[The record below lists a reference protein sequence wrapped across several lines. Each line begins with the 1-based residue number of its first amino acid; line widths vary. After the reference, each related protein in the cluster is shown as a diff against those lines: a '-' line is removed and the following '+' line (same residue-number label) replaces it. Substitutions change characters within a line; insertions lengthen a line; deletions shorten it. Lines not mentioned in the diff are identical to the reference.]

1 MAENARVALLV
12 AFATVASF
20 FLFRGTSGTARR
32 ADVEDAV
39 PRGAFLVATLEVE
52 KLRTSPV
59 IDAVLGTDKNRALG
73 TSAIRDA
80 CGFDPIARVRRAS
93 ISVPEDESDRGAF
106 GLAATVDVTSDEL
119 QRCVA
124 KLSAEK
130 GARATTR
137 ESGSFVVLDREAPGV
152 GASGKRPPAQIAYGK
167 GGLLLVGQGAWL
179 EAMMKAADGKGETI
193 ATDEAHAAMRR
204 ALARREEGEPLVPAL
219 ATVTMVLPR
228 TLRDRLRGE
237 MADEAR
243 ANEGATMM
251 RAVLAV
257 SSAGLVVRAYPDGTL
272 GLRALFVCEGE
283 DEAAQLVKLYERS
296 RLDASRDLGM
306 RLVGVSALVDGL
318 RLARAGSTLE
328 LTGSFRSD
336 VLASTLER
344 VMRLRGG
351 PKRPGAP
358 PGQAGPPGLAD

>member
-1 MAENARVALLV
+1 MTENVRVALLV
-12 AFATVASF
+12 GFVTVASF

-39 PRGAFLVATLEVE
+39 PKGAFLVATLEVE

-59 IDAVLGTDKNRALG
+59 IEAVLGTDKNRALG
-73 TSAIRDA
+73 TSAVRDA

-124 KLSAEK
+124 RLSADK

-137 ESGSFVVLDREAPGV
+137 ESGSFVVLDREAPQG
-152 GASGKRPPAQIAYGK
+152 GAKRPPAQIAYGR

-179 EAMMKAADGKGETI
+179 EAMMKAADGKAEST
-193 ATDEAHAAMRR
+193 ATDAAHASMRQ
-204 ALARREEGEPLVPAL
+204 ALARREEGEPFGSPL
-219 ATVTMVLPR
+219 ATLTMVLPR
-228 TLRDRLRGE
+228 VLRDRLRAE
-237 MADEAR
+237 MAEEAE
-243 ANEGATMM
+243 ANEGAAMM

-257 SSAGLVVRAYPDGTL
+257 SSAGVVVRTYPDGNL
-272 GLRALFVCEGE
+272 GLRALLVCDGE
-283 DEAAQLVKLYERS
+283 DEAAQLVKLYGRK
-296 RLDASRDLGM
+296 RLDWSRDLGM

-318 RLARAGSTLE
+318 DLARAGNKLE
-328 LTGSFRSD
+328 LRGSFRTEA
-336 VLASTLER
+336 LASTLER

-351 PKRPGAP
+351 PKRPGGGPGAP
-358 PGQAGPPGLAD
+358 AD